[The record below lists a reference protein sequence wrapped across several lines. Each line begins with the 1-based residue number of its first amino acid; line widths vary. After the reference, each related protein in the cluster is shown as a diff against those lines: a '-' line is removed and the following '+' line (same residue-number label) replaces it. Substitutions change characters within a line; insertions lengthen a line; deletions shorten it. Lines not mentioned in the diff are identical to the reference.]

1 MKKILKHLVV
11 VTGWY
16 YPAPSPTGYCI
27 AQIIKHLKGKFR
39 ISVICYD
46 QTSRVNGSFKQID
59 GVDLYFLS
67 NFRLRLRALSLER
80 LALGNRS
87 SLASCSYKCTLA
99 LSRMLRAFTSIWAW
113 PTSESWYMNKAWD
126 LLREI
131 DSHNQVDVLIT
142 VSNPFEAHM
151 CGLKFK
157 LYRPDV
163 TWISYSLDH
172 FTNAH
177 AHHRYFFSKKLKN
190 KLNVHFERRVFETAD
205 FNFVTHELQP
215 WYYEITKDM
224 SHKMQA
230 ISFPLLDFPDKEA
243 GPCVLSRYKGK
254 INLVY
259 AGTLYKRIRNPEY
272 LLRLIAN
279 LNNEDIVLHL
289 FVQGDCMEIINRYV
303 RGSNG
308 RIVVHGMVSKNEM
321 QSIMQQANILVNL
334 GNSIYEQKPSKLY
347 EYASTGKPIVNVHYQ
362 GIEYREFFDRYKL
375 SLNINQT
382 AGNLHNDV
390 INLQRFCVK
399 NANNV
404 LSNAE
409 ILESFEDSTPSYIAG
424 IFEHR
429 IKILVESQA
438 LEHA

>member
-1 MKKILKHLVV
+1 
-11 VTGWY
+11 
-16 YPAPSPTGYCI
+16 
-27 AQIIKHLKGKFR
+27 
-39 ISVICYD
+39 
-46 QTSRVNGSFKQID
+46 
-59 GVDLYFLS
+59 
-67 NFRLRLRALSLER
+67 
-80 LALGNRS
+80 
-87 SLASCSYKCTLA
+87 
-99 LSRMLRAFTSIWAW
+99 
-113 PTSESWYMNKAWD
+113 
-126 LLREI
+126 
-131 DSHNQVDVLIT
+131 
-142 VSNPFEAHM
+142 
-151 CGLKFK
+151 
-157 LYRPDV
+157 
-163 TWISYSLDH
+163 
-172 FTNAH
+172 
-177 AHHRYFFSKKLKN
+177 
-190 KLNVHFERRVFETAD
+190 
-205 FNFVTHELQP
+205 
-215 WYYEITKDM
+215 
-224 SHKMQA
+224 
-230 ISFPLLDFPDKEA
+230 
-243 GPCVLSRYKGK
+243 
-254 INLVY
+254 VY

-404 LSNAE
+404 LSRAE